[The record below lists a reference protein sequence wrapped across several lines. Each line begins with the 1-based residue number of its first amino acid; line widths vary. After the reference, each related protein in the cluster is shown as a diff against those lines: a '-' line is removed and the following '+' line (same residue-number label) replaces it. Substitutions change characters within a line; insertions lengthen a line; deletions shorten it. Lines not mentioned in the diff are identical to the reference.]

1 MPACTNSFDDS
12 LATIAGTATMTK
24 PSIPSAPDALLL
36 LTSTCPYCPAVL
48 TALNDLV
55 KKGDIGKLE
64 VVNIGT
70 HPEIARR
77 YGVRTVPWV
86 RLGPF
91 ELEGLRSPAELKQWV
106 ERANTPE
113 GLAEYFHE
121 LLKEGAL
128 QKVSA
133 QAAHSPKALD
143 ALLRLLGDSDTELTV
158 RIGINAV
165 FEGLEGN
172 AALQRSVEALI
183 ALSTHRDAHI
193 RGDAAHLLSLT
204 HSPLAQSHLDR
215 LLQDEIADVRDIAR
229 EGLERLAAYR

>member
-1 MPACTNSFDDS
+1 MPETR
-12 LATIAGTATMTK
+12 T
-24 PSIPSAPDALLL
+24 PVRPDALLL

-48 TALNDLV
+48 AALSDLV
-55 KKGDIGKLE
+55 KSGDIGRLE
-64 VVNIGT
+64 IVNIGA
-70 HPEIARR
+70 HPEVALR

-106 ERANTPE
+106 ERAGTPE

-128 QKVSA
+128 QKVSTS
-133 QAAHSPKALD
+133 AARSPAALD
-143 ALLRLLGDSDTELTV
+143 ALLRLLGDPDTELTV

-165 FEGLEGN
+165 FEGLEGSSV
-172 AALQRSVEALI
+172 LQRALETLI
-183 ALSTHRDAHI
+183 ALSAHRDAHI

-204 HSPLAQSHLDR
+204 HSPSVQPHLER
-215 LLQDEIADVRDIAR
+215 LLQDEVADVREIAR
-229 EGLERLAAYR
+229 DGLAHLRSASPTNRSKHS

>member
-1 MPACTNSFDDS
+1 
-12 LATIAGTATMTK
+12 MTET
-24 PSIPSAPDALLL
+24 SHPDALLL
-36 LTSTCPYCPAVL
+36 LTSTCPYCPTVL
-48 TALNDLV
+48 TALSELV
-55 KKGDIGKLE
+55 KSGDIGRLE
-64 VVNIGT
+64 VVNIGA
-70 HPEIARR
+70 HPEVAQQH
-77 YGVRTVPWV
+77 GVRTVPWV

-106 ERANTPE
+106 ERAGTPD

-128 QKVSA
+128 PKVSA
-133 QAAHSPKALD
+133 LVARDPVALD

-158 RIGINAV
+158 RIGISAV

-172 AALQRSVEALI
+172 PVLQRALGALI

-204 HSPLAQSHLDR
+204 HSSSVQPHLER
-215 LLQDEIADVRDIAR
+215 LLQDEVADVREIAR
-229 EGLERLAAYR
+229 EGLERLAASTKP